1 MKFRLTLT
9 IPLQILVAEAEVL
22 LIQVEVLLIQ
32 AEALLIQV
40 EVLLIQAEA
49 LLIQVE
55 ALLGD
60 IFLPLISLQPIR
72 VMISPVVVRYKSP
85 VLT

>member
-9 IPLQILVAEAEVL
+9 IPLQILVAEAEV
-22 LIQVEVLLIQ
+22 
-32 AEALLIQV
+32 LLIQV